1 MHFYP
6 NKRAILE
13 AALQHVA
20 ERLAERYR
28 AAREATDVVE
38 SLASVLPLDETRQRE
53 WRVWV
58 SYFGIAGFQARLREA
73 HHDFY
78 EENRAWVRDILRHAV
93 ERGEIRSGLALEDI
107 ADQVIGLTDGIGV
120 RATMDPD
127 AWGASEQRALMASF
141 VGLLRA

>member
-13 AALQHVA
+13 AALRHVA

-38 SLASVLPLDETRQRE
+38 SLANVLPLDATRQPE
-53 WRVWV
+53 WRVWA
-58 SYFGIAGFQARLREA
+58 SYFGIA
-73 HHDFY
+73 
-78 EENRAWVRDILRHAV
+78 
-93 ERGEIRSGLALEDI
+93 
-107 ADQVIGLTDGIGV
+107 GV

-127 AWGASEQRALMASF
+127 AWGASQQRALMASF